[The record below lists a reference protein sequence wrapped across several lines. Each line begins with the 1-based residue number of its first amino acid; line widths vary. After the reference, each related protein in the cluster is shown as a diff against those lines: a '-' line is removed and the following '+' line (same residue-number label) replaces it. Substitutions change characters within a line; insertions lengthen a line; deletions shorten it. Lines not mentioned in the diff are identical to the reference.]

1 MKRPLVHVKLLL
13 ILSLMI
19 LMATGISKPL
29 SDAIHS
35 FRVPI
40 SQPVTA
46 KTDEVVAG
54 KPVSAKLGSSSGS
67 DEQEES
73 VPVQGGSW
81 VYTVKRGDS
90 LYSIAQRFGYTVE
103 RLRSFNGLS
112 TNNLRIG
119 QRLTIPPAS
128 QAQKSNA
135 LAGGDVDMLARLIH
149 AEAQAEPYTGKVAV
163 GAVVLNRTRAP
174 GFPNSVAGVI
184 YQPQAFESVSNGW
197 FYRAAA
203 NTSYQAAR
211 AAVSGWDPTGGA
223 IYFFN
228 PAKTRNRFIWSRTI
242 VLRIGNHVFA
252 I

>member
-1 MKRPLVHVKLLL
+1 MKRLLVPVKLLF
-13 ILSLMI
+13 ILCLMI
-19 LMATGISKPL
+19 LVATGAIGVAGANGTSGAAKTPKPL
-29 SDAIHS
+29 LDAVHS
-35 FRVPI
+35 FRSPI

-46 KTDEVVAG
+46 NPGDDDEA
-54 KPVSAKLGSSSGS
+54 
-67 DEQEES
+67 S

-90 LYSIAQRFGYTVE
+90 LYSIAQRFGFTVE
-103 RLRSFNGLS
+103 KLRSYNGLS
-112 TNNLRIG
+112 SNNLRIG

-135 LAGGDVDMLARLIH
+135 LASGDVDMLARLIH

-174 GFPNSVAGVI
+174 GFPNTVAGVI
-184 YQPQAFESVSNGW
+184 YQPLAFESVSNGW

-203 NTSYQAAR
+203 TTSYQAAR
-211 AAVSGWDPTGGA
+211 AAISGWDPTGGA

-228 PAKTRNRFIWSRTI
+228 PAKTRNRFIWSRKI

>member
-13 ILSLMI
+13 SLSL
-19 LMATGISKPL
+19 LFLVATGATEPL

-35 FRVPI
+35 FRWLI
-40 SQPVTA
+40 SQPVA
-46 KTDEVVAG
+46 AESLGA
-54 KPVSAKLGSSSGS
+54 VSAGS
-67 DEQEES
+67 DGILTASLHGGGQEES

-81 VYTVKRGDS
+81 TYTVKRGDS
-90 LYSIAQRFGYTVE
+90 LYSIAQRFGHTVE
-103 RLRSFNGLS
+103 KLRSYNGLS

-128 QAQKSNA
+128 QAQKSNT

-184 YQPQAFESVSNGW
+184 YQPLAFESVSNGW

-203 NTSYQAAR
+203 STSYQAAR

-228 PAKTRNRFIWSRTI
+228 PSKTRNRFIWSRKI
-242 VLRIGNHVFA
+242 VLQIGNHVFA

>member
-1 MKRPLVHVKLLL
+1 MKRPLVKIKLLS
-13 ILSLMI
+13 ILSLLLLVAGAAAMTDI
-19 LMATGISKPL
+19 TDAAKVTVKPL

-35 FRVPI
+35 FRLPI
-40 SQPVTA
+40 SKPVT
-46 KTDEVVAG
+46 TSVGD
-54 KPVSAKLGSSSGS
+54 
-67 DEQEES
+67 QEDS

-103 RLRSFNGLS
+103 KLRSYNGLS

-128 QAQKSNA
+128 QAQQSNA

-184 YQPQAFESVSNGW
+184 YQPLAFESVSNGW
-197 FYRAAA
+197 FYKAAA
-203 NTSYQAAR
+203 TDSYQAAR

-228 PAKTRNRFIWSRTI
+228 PAKTRNRFIWSRQI
-242 VLRIGNHVFA
+242 VFSIGNHVFA